1 MYNLPVVSP
10 AIMTEKAIL
19 IFKDTASKQMLIH
32 EDGDLTMAF
41 KGISVKLE
49 TDHKLKGQRLQT
61 PHT

>member
-32 EDGDLTMAF
+32 EDGDPTMAF
-41 KGISVKLE
+41 KGIS
-49 TDHKLKGQRLQT
+49 RN
-61 PHT
+61 